1 MTQAVARR
9 TNAVDLEAAWVS
21 WLAGRPSTT
30 TRARLGDLR
39 ELGRWMAER
48 TGRQALH
55 DPRIAVEAVIAL
67 GPGRSRA
74 LISAWRAEQTD
85 RGLRDSSIARRIS
98 TICSFVA
105 ECRHHGLAWALVI
118 DRPRVAPYQAR
129 PCPDWQRVEDVI
141 AELERRCRWREL
153 AAVLLLCDV
162 GLRRAEACSLR
173 VEDFDGAAP
182 SVSVR
187 RKGGVRVTR
196 TISQR
201 AAAAIAASL
210 GDRTT
215 GALLLSST
223 GEPLSP
229 TTLADWTV
237 RFDLGRPHA
246 LRRAGAT
253 ELRRRGVDVTLIRS
267 FLGHANL
274 STTHVYVRELDDEPG
289 RATRL
294 LAGEH
299 AG

>member
-1 MTQAVARR
+1 MSQAVARR
-9 TNAVDLEAAWVS
+9 SNAVDLEAAWIS
-21 WLAGRPSTT
+21 WLAGRPPTT
-30 TRARLGDLR
+30 TRARMGDLR

-48 TGRQALH
+48 TGRAALH

-74 LISAWRAEQTD
+74 LISAWRAEQAD

-118 DRPRVAPYQAR
+118 ERPRVAPYQAR
-129 PCPDWQRVEDVI
+129 ECPDWQRVEDVV
-141 AELERRCRWREL
+141 AELERCCRWREL
-153 AAVLLLCDV
+153 AAILLLCDV
-162 GLRRAEACSLR
+162 GLRRAEVCSLR
-173 VEDFDGAAP
+173 VEDYDAAAP

-196 TISQR
+196 TISKR
-201 AAAAIAASL
+201 AAEAITASL
-210 GDRTT
+210 GERET
-215 GALLLSST
+215 GPLLVSST
-223 GEPLSP
+223 SAPLSP

-253 ELRRRGVDVTLIRS
+253 ELHRRGADVSTIRAH
-267 FLGHANL
+267 LGHASL
-274 STTHVYVRELDDEPG
+274 QTTQVYVRELDDEPG